1 MSGADFFSADAEI
14 NPYYGKEE
22 IDIPAAIAEHEKIRA
37 AFEEAGIDIV
47 KVDPPENCQDGV
59 YTANWGLCHGDTFI
73 LARLPNAR
81 AAEEPY
87 ARRVLE
93 ALDKKVV
100 IVPEDYKFSG
110 QGDSLICGKYLF
122 AGSGYRSD
130 PEAQKFAADTF
141 GLELVQLHT
150 LPVLDENGDP
160 KINADSG
167 WPDSLFYDLDLS
179 ISILREDLIAYCPEA
194 FNEESRKKLEAL
206 PIEKIAVSYDEAVNG
221 FACNLVSTGETVIMS
236 AYAPNF
242 RAELEKRGF
251 KVIPIAAH
259 ELPKGGGYI
268 RCVSLA
274 I

>member
-1 MSGADFFSADAEI
+1 MSGADFFSSDAQI
-14 NPYYGKEE
+14 NPYYGEE
-22 IDIPAAIAEHEKIRA
+22 KINIPAAITEHEKIRT

-59 YTANWGLCHGDTFI
+59 YTANWGLCYGDTAI
-73 LARLPNAR
+73 LSRLPNAR
-81 AAEEPY
+81 TTEEPY

-93 ALDKKVV
+93 ALDKKVLV
-100 IVPEDYKFSG
+100 VPKDYKFSG

-150 LPVLDENGDP
+150 IPALDENGKP

-167 WPDSLFYDLDLS
+167 WPDSLFYDLDLAL
-179 ISILREDLIAYCPEA
+179 SILREDLIAYCPEA
-194 FNEESRKKLEAL
+194 FNEESRQKIENL
-206 PIEKIAVSYDEAVNG
+206 PIEKIPVSYEEATEG
-221 FACNLVSTGETVIMS
+221 FACNLVSTGKTVIMS
-236 AYAPNF
+236 AYAPKF

-251 KVIPIAAH
+251 KIIPIAAH

-268 RCVSLA
+268 RCVSLT